1 MSLSDPIRNL
11 LSENP
16 RRFVFEKMVKTCR
29 ELNDSPL
36 FHQARPEDYAPDL
49 LGYRHPISFHK
60 FWNTDP
66 MKIYDHWFRQADHKL
81 KAFKENLNN
90 SHDEL

>member
-1 MSLSDPIRNL
+1 MRNIG
-11 LSENP
+11 EKP
-16 RRFVFEKMVKTCR
+16 RRFVFGKFEKTCR

-49 LGYRHPISFHK
+49 LDYRDPISFHK

-66 MKIYDHWFRQADHKL
+66 MKIYNKWFRQADQKL
-81 KAFKENLNN
+81 KAFKENLKN